1 MQPAKFAEEG
11 DAPQVEQNGA
21 LVTPDDI
28 NALRQAILDGT
39 DLTQAFEASAA
50 GGAPAADGGGI
61 AGASGNGGFVTIDRT
76 GSATIAE
83 ATFDTTYNVNGEPPL
98 GAVGAGDDEVFD
110 LTLPSIS
117 VVAPDNTNDTTPT
130 LSGTTDAPVGSTVT
144 LLVTDANGNQQTL
157 TAIVTPGGTFT
168 VNVVT
173 PLAEGTYTVT
183 TTVTDSAGNT
193 GSATDSGS
201 VDVTT
206 PVITVDAPDNTNDT
220 TPTIT
225 GTTNVVPGS
234 TVTLVVTDANGN
246 LQTLTTTVQPDGS
259 YSIGVTT
266 PLAEGGYQV
275 TASVTDLAGNT
286 GTFRDD
292 GNVDIT
298 LNIKVILN
306 DVTADNVINAAESG
320 QSIPVSGRVTGE
332 FKVGDVVTLT
342 VNGQEYTTTLNA
354 AGEYS
359 VNVAGS
365 DLAADT
371 TIDAKVAATDAAGNV
386 GEASVVHTYGVDTA
400 VSASITLDGD
410 ITADDVINA
419 AESGQDIAVTGQVG
433 GDVQVGDIVT
443 LTVNGKAFTG
453 TVAADKSFSI
463 DVPGSDLVADGDK
476 VIDASVTTTDAAGNS
491 TTATDTESY
500 RVDTTA
506 PDNST
511 TSIIVNGVTAD
522 NVINAAESGQSI
534 PVSGR
539 VTGEFKVG
547 DVVT

>member
-1 MQPAKFAEEG
+1 M
-11 DAPQVEQNGA
+11 EQNGA